1 MRHASTSRG
10 ILGQTKITQFE
21 ITHKVYEKISGFKVA
36 VNNVATQNCMWAERE
51 EEKTFSKR
59 EGNEKVKSMEES
71 IAQTSAGN

>member
-36 VNNVATQNCMWAERE
+36 VNNVAT
-51 EEKTFSKR
+51 
-59 EGNEKVKSMEES
+59 
-71 IAQTSAGN
+71 